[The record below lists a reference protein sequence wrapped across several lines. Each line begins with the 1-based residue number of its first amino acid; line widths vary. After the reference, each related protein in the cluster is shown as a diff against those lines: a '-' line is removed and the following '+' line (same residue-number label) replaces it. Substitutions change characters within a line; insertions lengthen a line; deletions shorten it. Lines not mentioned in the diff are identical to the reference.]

1 MHEKIDPASECVTFP
16 DVYFKQKHHPSLVGQ
31 TGSCSSR
38 RNSSF
43 TIPHSFGNCGGT
55 RGFTIFS
62 LNKTF
67 PKWGEMVQEGN
78 VHLVEEARVTRLCV

>member
-1 MHEKIDPASECVTFP
+1 MFISNKNITPHWLDRQVVVVVDTIQVL
-16 DVYFKQKHHPSLVGQ
+16 QSL
-31 TGSCSSR
+31 
-38 RNSSF
+38 
-43 TIPHSFGNCGGT
+43 ILLGNCGGT

-78 VHLVEEARVTRLCV
+78 VHLVEEARVTRLCI